1 MGIDLDAIRNRLN
14 RLQNKVQ
21 KTDNLWKPKP
31 GKQQIR
37 MLPYSFNESNPFI
50 ELFFHYDFGGKNIL
64 SPKTFG
70 ESDPLI
76 DFANQLRNTGN
87 RDDWNL
93 SKKLFPKM
101 RTYVPVIVRGE
112 EDEGVKFWG
121 FGKTVYQELLAFF
134 ADPDYG
140 DLTDIL
146 NGRDITVEFKTAK
159 ELGKNYPETYIRVK
173 PNQTPLSE
181 SKEFLEKCKDQVEL
195 PTLFKR
201 YSFSELETFL
211 KNWLETGKSGEAG
224 EVEKTPA
231 NNTNQTEAKPVNN
244 TVSSVSNVK
253 DSFDSLF
260 NTDGNDVDKLPF

>member
-1 MGIDLDAIRNRLN
+1 MAIDLDAIRNRLN

-37 MLPYSFNESNPFI
+37 MLPYNHNESNPFI

-64 SPKTFG
+64 SPKSFG
-70 ESDPLI
+70 EADPI
-76 DFANQLRNTGN
+76 IQFADQLRDTGN

-112 EDEGVKFWG
+112 ESEGVKFWG

-140 DLTDIL
+140 DLTDFT

-173 PNQTPLSE
+173 PNQTVATDD
-181 SKEFLEKCKDQVEL
+181 SKVIELIKDQIEL
-195 PTLFKR
+195 PTLFKK
-201 YSFSELETFL
+201 YSYSELETLL
-211 KNWLETGKSGEAG
+211 KNWLETGKVADDS
-224 EVEKTPA
+224 VEETQPTVETTS
-231 NNTNQTEAKPVNN
+231 NTTS
-244 TVSSVSNVK
+244 TVSSVK
-253 DSFDSLF
+253 DSFEDLF
-260 NTDGNDVDKLPF
+260 NS